1 MIIKYMQKARLVA
14 NLVLCV
20 VINCNSM
27 SLNRKEFLLTVI
39 VNHEAVV
46 AGEHVPY
53 LRNRAGKRWMEFVDL
68 HLFFSNRCAG
78 PCCRIPV
85 RLV

>member
-1 MIIKYMQKARLVA
+1 MAAADTMDVVVEDILRIAAEIRNGMIRKYMQKARLVA

-20 VINCNSM
+20 VIDCNSM

-46 AGEHVPY
+46 AGKHVH
-53 LRNRAGKRWMEFVDL
+53 R
-68 HLFFSNRCAG
+68 
-78 PCCRIPV
+78 
-85 RLV
+85 